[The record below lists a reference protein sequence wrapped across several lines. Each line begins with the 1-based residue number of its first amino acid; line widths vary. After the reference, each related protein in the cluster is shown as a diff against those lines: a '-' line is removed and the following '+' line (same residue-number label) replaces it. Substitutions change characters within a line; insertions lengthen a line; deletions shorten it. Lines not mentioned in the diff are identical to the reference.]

1 MKDKERNGRESKKKN
16 GRERER
22 KGVRKWATTSLLYLS

>member
-1 MKDKERNGRESKKKN
+1 MKVKEIEEEGVGLRRVGGEKLKKKKN

-22 KGVRKWATTSLLYLS
+22 